1 LNPAVEPRAFS
12 DAAPSSFNLYRIASG
27 GQSAKRPALR
37 ENAKSSKTSGKPNEE
52 PKLFL
57 PDPISARWFVPRP
70 SCPRPSPAPTP
81 AHVQDCKESLMM
93 WKRGNKN
100 MVGVDIGSSSVKAVE
115 LQGKNGEFQLV
126 SLGYESLQPDS
137 VVDGQIMELNSV
149 SNAIANIF
157 NEHKIKTT
165 RVAAGVNGHSVIVK
179 NIVLPQMT
187 GDELQESFAWHA
199 EEHIPFDIS
208 DVNLDYHVTGSTPDA
223 IQVLMAACKRDKI
236 SNLKQTIQLAGKQ
249 PVVIDVDAFALQN
262 CYELNY
268 DPQPGQIVALLNIGA
283 STTNINILNGDR
295 SVFTRDA
302 SFGGNQYTSL
312 LQKELG
318 LNFDQ
323 AEHVKRGMP
332 LPEGVEQREIA
343 PILDTVSDIL
353 ALEIQKTMDFYRAT
367 VEDGESAVGTILVS
381 GGGSKLNG
389 LVDFLARQF
398 EIPVEIFDPFRKIK
412 VDSRG
417 FDPEYMREMVPEM
430 AIAVGLALRGVDA
443 R

>member
-1 LNPAVEPRAFS
+1 
-12 DAAPSSFNLYRIASG
+12 
-27 GQSAKRPALR
+27 
-37 ENAKSSKTSGKPNEE
+37 
-52 PKLFL
+52 
-57 PDPISARWFVPRP
+57 
-70 SCPRPSPAPTP
+70 
-81 AHVQDCKESLMM
+81 M
-93 WKRGNKN
+93 WKRTNKS

-115 LQGKNGEFQLV
+115 LQGKNGDFQLI
-126 SLGYESLQPDS
+126 SLGYEGLQPDS
-137 VVDGQIMELNSV
+137 IVDGQIMELNAV
-149 SNAIANIF
+149 STAIGNIF

-165 RVAAGVNGHSVIVK
+165 QVAAGVNGHSVIVK

-187 GDELQESFAWHA
+187 ADELQESFAWHA

-208 DVNLDYHVTGSTPDA
+208 DVNLDYHVTESKEDA
-223 IQVLMAACKRDKI
+223 IHVLMAACKRDKI
-236 SNLKQTIQLAGKQ
+236 SNLKQAIQLAGKQ
-249 PVVIDVDAFALQN
+249 PAVIDVDAFALQN

-268 DPQPGQIVALLNIGA
+268 DPQPGHIVALLNIGA
-283 STTNINILNGDR
+283 ATTNINILNGAR

-302 SFGGNQYTSL
+302 TFGGNQYTSL

-318 LNFDQ
+318 LTFDQ
-323 AEHVKRGMP
+323 AERVKRGMP
-332 LPEGVEQREIA
+332 LPDDVEHREIE

-367 VEDGESAVGTILVS
+367 VEDGGVAVEKILVS
-381 GGGSKLNG
+381 GGGSKLAG
-389 LVDFLARQF
+389 LIDFLAKQF

-417 FDPEYMREMVPEM
+417 FDPEYMREVVPEM